1 MQEACQD
8 QKWDVKN
15 GIVFVFQFFSLISD
29 VLGGVTFCYDNKAW
43 SVKTDENTVTVQ
55 DYLPKISQQS
65 YNSTLFTTLGLTIL
79 A

>member
-15 GIVFVFQFFSLISD
+15 GIVYVLQFFSLISD
-29 VLGGVTFCYDNKAW
+29 GLGGVIFCYDNKAW

-65 YNSTLFTTLGLTIL
+65 CDNTYSIY
-79 A
+79 

>member
-1 MQEACQD
+1 M
-8 QKWDVKN
+8 
-15 GIVFVFQFFSLISD
+15 IVHDLGQVFTS
-29 VLGGVTFCYDNKAW
+29 CYDNKAG